1 MMKSRVIILITIDLL
16 DHYMLNIRRDHTSY
30 IMHALCFN
38 CLLKCP
44 LVNAMTGNISSTI
57 LSALRV
63 YELFFPLSFV
73 EGLCKDISVEYITPA
88 WHAYTIQKTNK
99 HWSIVT
105 CTQFICISVVI
116 FFLLQKSLFIFYL
129 HCSFSMF
136 TLYMY
141 SVFFLKISLF

>member
-1 MMKSRVIILITIDLL
+1 MMKSRVTILITIDLL
-16 DHYMLNIRRDHTSY
+16 DHYMLNIRSDHTSN

-44 LVNAMTGNISSTI
+44 LVNAMPGNISSTI

-73 EGLCKDISVEYITPA
+73 EDLCKDISVEYITPA
-88 WHAYTIQKTNK
+88 WHAYTIQKINK

-116 FFLLQKSLFIFYL
+116 FFAAKVPFYL
-129 HCSFSMF
+129 LL
-136 TLYMY
+136 TLFFFNVY
-141 SVFFLKISLF
+141 SIHV

>member
-1 MMKSRVIILITIDLL
+1 MMKSRVTILITIDLL

-44 LVNAMTGNISSTI
+44 LVNAMPGNISSTI

-73 EGLCKDISVEYITPA
+73 EDLCKDISVEYITPA
-88 WHAYTIQKTNK
+88 WHAYTIQETNK
-99 HWSIVT
+99 HY
-105 CTQFICISVVI
+105 C
-116 FFLLQKSLFIFYL
+116 
-129 HCSFSMF
+129 
-136 TLYMY
+136 YMY
-141 SVFFLKISLF
+141 TIYMYLSCHFFRCKSPFLSFTYTVLFQCLLYTCIVFSF

>member
-1 MMKSRVIILITIDLL
+1 MMKSRVTILITIDLL

-44 LVNAMTGNISSTI
+44 LVNAMPGNISSTI

-73 EGLCKDISVEYITPA
+73 EDLCKDISVEYISPA

-116 FFLLQKSLFIFYL
+116 FFRCKNPFLSFTYIVLFQCLLYTCIVF
-129 HCSFSMF
+129 SF
-136 TLYMY
+136 
-141 SVFFLKISLF
+141 

>member
-1 MMKSRVIILITIDLL
+1 MMKNRVTILITIDLL

-44 LVNAMTGNISSTI
+44 LVNAMPGNISSTI

-73 EGLCKDISVEYITPA
+73 EDLCKDISVEYITPA

-116 FFLLQKSLFIFYL
+116 FFSSKVPFYL
-129 HCSFSMF
+129 LL
-136 TLYMY
+136 TLFFFNVY
-141 SVFFLKISLF
+141 SIHV

>member
-1 MMKSRVIILITIDLL
+1 MKSRVIILITIDLL

-73 EGLCKDISVEYITPA
+73 EGLCKDISVEYIHLHDMRTLFKR
-88 WHAYTIQKTNK
+88 QTNTGLLL
-99 HWSIVT
+99 HVHNLYVS
-105 CTQFICISVVI
+105 QLS
-116 FFLLQKSLFIFYL
+116 FFFAAKVPFYL
-129 HCSFSMF
+129 LL
-136 TLYMY
+136 TLFFFNVY
-141 SVFFLKISLF
+141 SIHV